1 MLMEIRSLCN
11 TIVNINIEDL
21 PFTFNFKKPFKIFEI
36 KRLCR
41 CSHDIMLLHQDL
53 YIPADT
59 KMVKA
64 GYQYDNCG
72 HSEVMEN
79 VFKIAH
85 TCFFR

>member
-1 MLMEIRSLCN
+1 M
-11 TIVNINIEDL
+11 
-21 PFTFNFKKPFKIFEI
+21 
-36 KRLCR
+36 R

-53 YIPADT
+53 YIPADA

-85 TCFFR
+85 TFFSMKYYRHLIRSRQWRRSRQAYL